1 LQILIGI
8 IFIKLDFS
16 LILFDLLDLMN
27 QKQFNNI
34 HMPLFSCDI
43 YRVVAK
49 IVWLVNPDAFFINQ
63 VLDDRDIAIM
73 TMPINRVPSSC
84 QISVF
89 VICIIGDQQ
98 IENNYKLLF
107 LIFVRGPSET
117 GTQ

>member
-1 LQILIGI
+1 
-8 IFIKLDFS
+8 
-16 LILFDLLDLMN
+16 
-27 QKQFNNI
+27 
-34 HMPLFSCDI
+34 
-43 YRVVAK
+43 
-49 IVWLVNPDAFFINQ
+49 
-63 VLDDRDIAIM
+63 M

-89 VICIIGDQQ
+89 VICLNKFPTNHYNNPFQTQKKTNLYIYIIGDQQ